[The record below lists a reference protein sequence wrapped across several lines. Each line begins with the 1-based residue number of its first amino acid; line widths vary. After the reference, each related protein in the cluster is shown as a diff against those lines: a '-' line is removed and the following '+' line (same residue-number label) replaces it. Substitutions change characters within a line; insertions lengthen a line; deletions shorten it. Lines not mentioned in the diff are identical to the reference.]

1 MTLTFLGTGTSFGI
15 PVVGCDCARCTSE
28 DPRDRRTRHGA
39 LLHGAGGALLVDTPP
54 ELRLQLLR
62 AGGPRVDAVWFTHG
76 HADHTHGID
85 DLRALNVGR
94 SGPLPAFANPDGVAM
109 LRERFGYIFGE
120 SGRPQGR
127 ERPWVRLITID
138 DRAPVRV
145 IGHELAPLSLPHGD
159 MQTMGFRVG
168 GLGYVPD
175 AHEVP
180 GETVRELRGV
190 DTLVLCALWY
200 GRPHPAHLNVER
212 AVEVAGAIG
221 ARVTYLTHLTH
232 RVGHAELCERLPES
246 VRPAYDGLVVRVGTE
261 AGDR

>member
-1 MTLTFLGTGTSFGI
+1 
-15 PVVGCDCARCTSE
+15 
-28 DPRDRRTRHGA
+28 
-39 LLHGAGGALLVDTPP
+39 
-54 ELRLQLLR
+54 
-62 AGGPRVDAVWFTHG
+62 
-76 HADHTHGID
+76 
-85 DLRALNVGR
+85 
-94 SGPLPAFANPDGVAM
+94 
-109 LRERFGYIFGE
+109 
-120 SGRPQGR
+120 
-127 ERPWVRLITID
+127 
-138 DRAPVRV
+138 
-145 IGHELAPLSLPHGD
+145 
-159 MQTMGFRVG
+159 MGFRVG